1 MISLAHEL
9 FMKEHNLKAVLY
21 LSVEM
26 VTCVHL
32 YVFCFIEHAQLVQ
45 CK

>member
-1 MISLAHEL
+1 MSEGGRERGI
-9 FMKEHNLKAVLY
+9 KAVLY

-26 VTCVHL
+26 VTCVHF